1 MVELGVE
8 APLLRQECEVRA
20 AARDDA
26 DVDAAGP
33 VAAGRDEEA
42 VLDQAEECQLE
53 RRARGVHLVDEQ
65 AAALRLADQATGPRI
80 LGRADGPEEGGFT
93 LVRRKG
99 GEVDGHEAREP
110 AAAAGMDR
118 LGSQLLPAS
127 RLTADEDGGVAR
139 LDRTQGGKHPRHG
152 GAAAEQPLVALE
164 LSG

>member
-1 MVELGVE
+1 RLDGG
-8 APLLRQECEVRA
+8 
-20 AARDDA
+20 
-26 DVDAAGP
+26 AG
-33 VAAGRDEEA
+33 
-42 VLDQAEECQLE
+42 
-53 RRARGVHLVDEQ
+53 GVHLVDEQ

-139 LDRTQGGKHPRHG
+139 LDGTQGGKHPRHG
-152 GAAAEQPLVALE
+152 GATARQPLPAAPLLGLLPPGAPETPAPPVP
-164 LSG
+164 LSPLACP